1 MTVTVYANQN
11 DNLDAIVY
19 RYFGT
24 KSGNPK
30 TLLKQVLELNAKLAA
45 TPILAIGTAV
55 ILPDLENIQ
64 TNTKKTVIQLW
75 D

>member
-19 RYFGT
+19 RYFGA
-24 KSGNPK
+24 KLGNQAGLLEQVIELNPK
-30 TLLKQVLELNAKLAA
+30 LAKTPVLD
-45 TPILAIGTAV
+45 IGTEV
-55 ILPDLENIQ
+55 ILPGMEEIRI
-64 TNTKKTVIQLW
+64 NTQKTVIQLW

>member
-11 DNLDAIVY
+11 DNLDAVVY

-30 TLLKQVLELNAKLAA
+30 ELLKQVMELNPKLAN

-55 ILPDLENIQ
+55 ILPSLENIHV
-64 TNTKKTVIQLW
+64 NTEKTVIQLW